1 MKGLVN
7 MTLKQQKI
15 DITDRVVGK
24 LKNDQIELY
33 LENEKIGQIS
43 LPEGSSFNLDH
54 HFEADRQKIYQN
66 VSVTDD
72 AQARYTDCDEGGW
85 C

>member
-1 MKGLVN
+1 
-7 MTLKQQKI
+7 MTLNQQKI

-24 LKNDQIELY
+24 LKNNGIDLY

-43 LPEGSSFNLDH
+43 LPEGSSFNLSH
-54 HFEADRQKIYQN
+54 HFETDHQKIYQN
-66 VSVTDD
+66 VSVPDK
-72 AQARYTDCDEGGW
+72 AQERYTDCDEGGW

>member
-1 MKGLVN
+1 

-24 LKNDQIELY
+24 LNNNGIDLY

-43 LPEGSSFNLDH
+43 LPEGSSFNLSH
-54 HFEADRQKIYQN
+54 HFETEHQKIYQN
-66 VSVTDD
+66 VSVPDK